1 MFLDRSSLNWFSPYI
16 RYYTSSWSSW
26 NAMTAL
32 SSGSNYYKY
41 DIPSGTSKVQFD
53 HTGNYY
59 DSGECA
65 TEELALKKED
75 GFKNCYKI
83 LTQPKGGQ
91 HITGSHG
98 YYGFQYT
105 VKYNN
110 NGGSGT
116 ISNSTVYYD
125 NATLSDGTGFSKT
138 DYKLMSWNT
147 LANGTGAS
155 YVLGSYHGRSA
166 TLTYKA
172 GATVNL
178 YAQWEA
184 YVDPA
189 SSTNSFY
196 VYDPHNVLGNT
207 FANINVYG
215 FGETGAVRPMSWP
228 GIHTGISQVTL
239 GRTSM
244 YQVAL
249 STSYPNFIM
258 NCGNGQNQT
267 VNITDLSSN
276 LGKVLVIDNTHN
288 DKTYDTHWDN
298 ADIYSDVP
306 ATDGYYLL
314 GNDAFV
320 AATGGSGTEWKYASG
335 VKMNTL
341 SGESNKANYVL
352 TVDRTVIFRARSYL
366 SSTDSWLNFGASY
379 SSDGIT
385 TSGDNVQV
393 VAGTYSI
400 YVNGSSQVFVSKGL
414 PLDAFCSTFITDI
427 NNVCDAVTGNTDPS
441 DLSST
446 WSTLSSLYSQLTAA
460 AKKEI
465 SDIGFNGGSDVDDP
479 HKVVKA
485 YKYIVTKYGTTVCPD
500 FIWGQTISPS
510 GANKINIDNSV
521 SNNSVMYI
529 VIATATVSLV
539 ALGAFFLLRRK
550 KHN

>member
-1 MFLDRSSLNWFSPYI
+1 
-16 RYYTSSWSSW
+16 
-26 NAMTAL
+26 
-32 SSGSNYYKY
+32 
-41 DIPSGTSKVQFD
+41 
-53 HTGNYY
+53 
-59 DSGECA
+59 
-65 TEELALKKED
+65 
-75 GFKNCYKI
+75 
-83 LTQPKGGQ
+83 
-91 HITGSHG
+91 
-98 YYGFQYT
+98 
-105 VKYNN
+105 
-110 NGGSGT
+110 
-116 ISNSTVYYD
+116 
-125 NATLSDGTGFSKT
+125 
-138 DYKLMSWNT
+138 
-147 LANGTGAS
+147 
-155 YVLGSYHGRSA
+155 
-166 TLTYKA
+166 
-172 GATVNL
+172 
-178 YAQWEA
+178 
-184 YVDPA
+184 
-189 SSTNSFY
+189 
-196 VYDPHNVLGNT
+196 
-207 FANINVYG
+207 
-215 FGETGAVRPMSWP
+215 
-228 GIHTGISQVTL
+228 
-239 GRTSM
+239 M